1 MTATA
6 TIATGFANHWGLDR
20 TLTFLNHGSFGAC
33 PKAVLAAQAE
43 LRERLERDPSRFMA
57 RDFDD
62 LLDEAREEL
71 ATFVG
76 ADADDLAFLHN
87 ATTAV
92 STVLRSI
99 SWHASDEILITDHA
113 YNACANAAREIVGAA
128 GGRVTVASIPFPGTT
143 ADTVVEAVLSRV
155 TPRTRL
161 ALLDH
166 ITSPTALVLPIE
178 RLIRELDA
186 RGVPTLVDGA
196 HAPGQVPLDL
206 GALRAAYYTG
216 NCHKWLCAPKG
227 AGFLWVERS
236 RQATLRPLVVS
247 HGANSPRTDRSRFRL
262 ELDWL
267 GTDDPTAFLAV
278 PEALRFLGALVAGG
292 WPALRARNHALVVE
306 GRRVLCDALGVEPPC
321 DESML
326 GSMAAIPLP
335 DAQGPRDVDLS
346 GTDPLQGRLRD
357 DDHIDTIVNNW
368 PAWPKRLL
376 RLSAQLYNEP
386 ADYVRLAKALVAQLA
401 REAGSA
407 RNP

>member
-1 MTATA
+1 MTAT
-6 TIATGFANHWGLDR
+6 IDRSLWQLDPAV
-20 TLTFLNHGSFGAC
+20 TFLNHGSFGAC

-99 SWHASDEILITDHA
+99 SWHAGDEILITDHA

-143 ADTVVEAVLSRV
+143 SDSVVEAVLSRV

-206 GALRAAYYTG
+206 GALGAAYYTG

-262 ELDWL
+262 EFDWL

-278 PEALRFLGALVAGG
+278 PVALRYLGSLVAGG

-306 GRRVLCDALGVEPPC
+306 GRRVLCDALAVEPPC

-335 DAQGPRDVDLS
+335 DAQGPRDLDLS

-386 ADYVRLAKALVAQLA
+386 ADYPRLANALVAQLA
-401 REAGSA
+401 REAESA
-407 RNP
+407 LCP